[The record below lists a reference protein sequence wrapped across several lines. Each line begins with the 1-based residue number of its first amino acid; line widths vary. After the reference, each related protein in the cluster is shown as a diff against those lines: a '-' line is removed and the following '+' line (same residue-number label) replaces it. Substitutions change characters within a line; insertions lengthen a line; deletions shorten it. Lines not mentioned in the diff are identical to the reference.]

1 MAELSDQEMLRYNRQ
16 IILRGFDFEG
26 QEALKD
32 ARVLVVGLGGN
43 AVSGRRWRRATDA
56 TRF

>member
-1 MAELSDQEMLRYNRQ
+1 MLRYNRQ

-32 ARVLVVGLGGN
+32 APGISGRAGRARLRGN